1 MIEIEIGRAKRGR
14 RAYSLD
20 DVAVVP
26 SRRTRD
32 PEEVSLGWQIDAY
45 HFDVPVLAAPM
56 DSVMSP
62 ETAIAFGRLG
72 GLPVLDLEGLWT
84 RYEDP
89 EPLLEEI
96 AAIDDA
102 GAATRRMQEIYAEP
116 IKPELIRDRI
126 QQLRDAGVTIILTT
140 HYIEE
145 AEAMA
150 DALAAPEAAAGLKAR
165 LSRAAPDFGRGS
177 SGAEKEETRR

>member
-45 HFDVPVLAAPM
+45 HFDLPVMGAPM

-62 ETAIAFGRLG
+62 ATAVALGRLG
-72 GLPVLDLEGLWT
+72 GRLML
-84 RYEDP
+84 
-89 EPLLEEI
+89 
-96 AAIDDA
+96 
-102 GAATRRMQEIYAEP
+102 
-116 IKPELIRDRI
+116 
-126 QQLRDAGVTIILTT
+126 
-140 HYIEE
+140 
-145 AEAMA
+145 
-150 DALAAPEAAAGLKAR
+150 DALDHLP
-165 LSRAAPDFGRGS
+165 
-177 SGAEKEETRR
+177 RR